1 VGLGH
6 GSSLSWWNLTG
17 GTDSL
22 RTYIATNKVVQ
33 SGLVLN
39 LDAGA
44 STSYPPTGRVY
55 STGWSGSVVNPTN
68 SFDGSLSTGTG
79 LPGGNATATYTFAG
93 GLSVSGTVRIYVAFG
108 ASSMQ
113 VSGLPNVIVVDGTD
127 VSAKM
132 AAAGLYL
139 TVGWID
145 VTTEVGSVFNTIVL
159 TATSG
164 RSNPS
169 IRAVEVNGQILVD
182 SSTWTDLSGNGNTGT
197 LTNGPTYSSAN
208 GGSIVF
214 DGTNDYVT
222 LSNTSNLRPGAGDF
236 TIEAWIYKTGTSGG
250 NVGDVATIYGT
261 AWSGGSAAGAWILYA
276 NENSG
281 TKITFAIWNTGIV
294 TSTTTILTNQW
305 YHIVVSRIGTT
316 VRLYINNVL
325 ESTGTSSA
333 NAYNSTYPIYVGLY
347 TDPNGFAGY
356 FNGRIP
362 IVRLY
367 NGKGL
372 TATEITQNYNALR
385 GRFGL

>member
-1 VGLGH
+1 MSPINSNISH
-6 GSSLSWWNLTG
+6 SF
-17 GTDSL
+17 
-22 RTYIATNKVVQ
+22 ATATTFPKIVTN
-33 SGLVLN
+33 GLVLDF
-39 LDAGA
+39 DAGQQN
-44 STSYPPTGRVY
+44 SY
-55 STGWSGSVVNPTN
+55 SGS
-68 SFDGSLSTGTG
+68 GT
-79 LPGGNATATYTFAG
+79 
-93 GLSVSGTVRIYVAFG
+93 
-108 ASSMQ
+108 
-113 VSGLPNVIVVDGTD
+113 
-127 VSAKM
+127 
-132 AAAGLYL
+132 
-139 TVGWID
+139 
-145 VTTEVGSVFNTIVL
+145 
-159 TATSG
+159 
-164 RSNPS
+164 
-169 IRAVEVNGQILVD
+169 
-182 SSTWTDLSGNGNTGT
+182 TWTDLSGRGNNGT
-197 LTNGPTYSSAN
+197 LTNGPTYNGAN

-214 DGTNDYVT
+214 DGVNDYGV
-222 LSNTSNLRPGAGDF
+222 LINTSSLRPGAGDF

-333 NAYNSTYPIYVGLY
+333 NANNSAYNIYVGLY
-347 TDPNGFAGY
+347 YDPSGFLGY